1 MKDHADLA
9 EDVLQ
14 LFWRIHSLDRVPRAG
29 FLLRGVPD
37 PESVSAH
44 SHFLATLALI
54 FVREDP
60 EQYDQGKVLAMAL
73 VHDLSEAKLMD
84 IPMPV
89 ANAWLGDAKEKAEQ
103 GVFNELFEK
112 FPAYYAALHDEFLEA
127 KTNEARLLRALDKA
141 QMMIKVLCYEKEQRG
156 CLEEF
161 WQKPGNFNDMGIA
174 PVSALFDAICRK
186 AGKQRPCEYRD

>member
-1 MKDHADLA
+1 MTVPSNFTNNVV
-9 EDVLQ
+9 E

-44 SHFLATLALI
+44 SHFLATLALL
-54 FVREDP
+54 FVRQNP
-60 EQYDQGKVLAMAL
+60 ERYDLGKVLSIAL
-73 VHDLSEAKLMD
+73 IHDLSEARLMD
-84 IPMPV
+84 IPMPI

-103 GVFNELFEK
+103 GVFNELFDA
-112 FPAYYAALHDEFLEA
+112 FPEEYTRLHDEFLAA

-141 QMMIKVLCYEKEQRG
+141 QMMLKVLFYEKEQRG

-161 WQKPGNFNDMGIA
+161 WQKPGNFNDMGI
-174 PVSALFDAICRK
+174 PEVSDLFDAICQR
-186 AGKQRPCEYRD
+186 AGKPRPR